1 MIAPDSRYIQ
11 EIDDMLTLDGLRI
24 LFERNRGV
32 RPRGRPQ
39 DNKTAAGPGES
50 TRSHGSVAG
59 ANVGERQP

>member
-39 DNKTAAGPGES
+39 DNKTAAAPGES